1 MLGTV
6 AWAVVPQSSAGVA
19 RDGREL
25 MMGRAAAR
33 PFYVHRAVP
42 VSPRSAPPAATF
54 RVPCPGTAAALY
66 GLRRCPGA
74 ALDNGHPLG
83 HPWPRVAQGVTRAWP
98 MRNRGLAAR
107 RQSKIG
113 VRGLDEVSLR
123 RW

>member
-1 MLGTV
+1 
-6 AWAVVPQSSAGVA
+6 
-19 RDGREL
+19 
-25 MMGRAAAR
+25 MGRAAAR
-33 PFYVHRAVP
+33 PFYVQGGACEPTISTPGRH
-42 VSPRSAPPAATF
+42 
-54 RVPCPGTAAALY
+54 VPCPGTAAALY

-113 VRGLDEVSLR
+113 VRSLDEVSLR
-123 RW
+123 CW